1 MKTNDGEVGKEGGSG
16 GSRQSSKKWALGVGE
31 RWQTR
36 GGGGEGGWR
45 GLVSG
50 GEVKKKKKEKKSNEE
65 GNGRKRITTGSRV
78 LPSFLWI
85 LHVDYCS
92 LILSHTTKHAPRQQ
106 TWLYS
111 RTPLCQSRQNCS
123 DKWLHASFFLLPRRR
138 HSKQGSPTVL
148 CAISNKAPN

>member
-50 GEVKKKKKEKKSNEE
+50 GEVKKKKRKKKVTKKATE
-65 GNGRKRITTGSRV
+65 GSKLRQVVECFHPFCGSCTLITAV
-78 LPSFLWI
+78 
-85 LHVDYCS
+85 
-92 LILSHTTKHAPRQQ
+92 
-106 TWLYS
+106 
-111 RTPLCQSRQNCS
+111 
-123 DKWLHASFFLLPRRR
+123 
-138 HSKQGSPTVL
+138 
-148 CAISNKAPN
+148 